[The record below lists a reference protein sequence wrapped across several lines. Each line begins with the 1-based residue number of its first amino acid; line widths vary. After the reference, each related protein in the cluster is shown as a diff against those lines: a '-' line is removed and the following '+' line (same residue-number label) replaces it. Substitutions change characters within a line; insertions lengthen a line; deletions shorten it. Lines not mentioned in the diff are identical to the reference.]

1 MACRKKARDAQY
13 RSMAST
19 SLGHHKK
26 DKWKSKKTVLITDAE
41 QKKIDQACF
50 IKTALTYESKCY
62 KPGDP
67 EWDAIV
73 KTITPLPKYY
83 KEKLFTEDEREK
95 LWIEKQEE
103 GFRFVMGEKIL
114 VKTEEEEE
122 AFNQLVMYY
131 RGRNINVHKTEC
143 HNRA

>member
-1 MACRKKARDAQY
+1 MLLCAICGKEFKPLSSNNCYCSMACRKKARDAQY
-13 RSMAST
+13 RSMTST

-67 EWDAIV
+67 GFDEIV
-73 KTITPLPKYY
+73 KTITPLDRIPKHRYNDSDRSKGIIPSRLPLGGNY
-83 KEKLFTEDEREK
+83 
-95 LWIEKQEE
+95 
-103 GFRFVMGEKIL
+103 
-114 VKTEEEEE
+114 
-122 AFNQLVMYY
+122 
-131 RGRNINVHKTEC
+131 
-143 HNRA
+143 